1 MKTKFEKLLK
11 NRGSAR
17 QNSVGGALA
26 NQPSS
31 RSVRLD
37 VSFHN
42 TDLVGQ
48 PVELTEA
55 PREKN
60 PERQETL
67 GLYLQEIG
75 RMDLVTPEE
84 EIELAARIKRGDE
97 EAREQLIQAN
107 LRLVVKIARDYEHVG
122 LPLLDLINE
131 GNIGLMKAV
140 ERFDPA
146 KGAKFSTYGAF
157 WIKQR
162 IKLALANQTRTIRVP
177 VHMVDKIHHMR
188 IAAHRLREL
197 SGHEPTDEELGEEMG
212 LSRRKIGRMRRASR
226 RPVSLDAPLGD
237 KDTNTLSDVVE
248 DERLQSPLDKMQDE
262 SSISAIRKL
271 VDKLPEREAGILRQR
286 FGLDEQSRMT
296 LEEIGNQQKVTRERI
311 RQLQNRALAR
321 LRMMLESL
329 EADGAAATRNYF

>member
-1 MKTKFEKLLK
+1 MKATLENPVK
-11 NRGSAR
+11 NRVSDRHDIAE
-17 QNSVGGALA
+17 QK
-26 NQPSS
+26 PSN
-31 RSVRLD
+31 RTKPHGVRLE
-37 VSFHN
+37 VSFADA
-42 TDLVGQ
+42 DLVAQ
-48 PVELTEA
+48 PVELTET

-60 PERQETL
+60 PERQGTL
-67 GLYLQEIG
+67 GLYLREIG
-75 RMDLVTPEE
+75 RMERVTVEE
-84 EIELAARIKRGDE
+84 EIELAARIAQGDE
-97 EAREQLIQAN
+97 AAREKLIQAN

-157 WIKQR
+157 WIKQG
-162 IKLALANQTRTIRVP
+162 IKRALANQTRTIRVP
-177 VHMVDKIHHMR
+177 VHMVDKIYHMR

-197 SGHEPTDEELGEEMG
+197 FGREPTDEELGEEMG
-212 LSRRKIGRMRRASR
+212 LSTRKIGRMRRAAR

-248 DERLQSPLDKMQDE
+248 DERIQSPIDKMQGE

-296 LEEIGNQQKVTRERI
+296 LEQIGDQQKVTRERI

-321 LRMMLESL
+321 LRAMLESL
-329 EADGAAATRNYF
+329 EANGAAVA